1 MQQRTEEK
9 IRLSAENRL
18 NSGGYRIQRRV
29 FSPGEVYPLHRHEF
43 CEFFLVAEGELKQT
57 FNGSSATLP
66 AGSLQFCFADD
77 EHLLEC
83 SGSSPAC
90 IFNVH
95 VGNLRFRKDLAAL
108 SDHWRIPIEDCTQR
122 ISPLPDEIFR
132 SLLYKS
138 ERLCRMDNSSA
149 MAMVLFRLL
158 TEEVLFLL
166 AARTSDLDGTLP
178 PEWLLNACQEMQKT
192 ENFTAGLSR
201 MVELSGK
208 SQEHLCRTFRNH
220 YGMTPREFILELKL
234 MEAARQLTAGVPVV
248 DAATA
253 AGFQNLSYFRK
264 TFQARFAMLPL
275 QYRKKFGI

>member
-1 MQQRTEEK
+1 MPLETEEK
-9 IRLSAENRL
+9 IRLSAATRL
-18 NSGGYRIQRRV
+18 GAGGYQIQLKT

-43 CEFFLVAEGELKQT
+43 CEFFLVAEGQLMQT
-57 FNGSSATLP
+57 FNGTETLLP
-66 AGSLQFCFADD
+66 PKSLQFCFADD
-77 EHLLEC
+77 EHLLGC
-83 SGSSPAC
+83 YGNSPAK
-90 IFNVH
+90 IFNIH

-108 SDHWRIPIEDCTQR
+108 SDKWRIPIEDCTQR
-122 ISPLPDEIFR
+122 ISPLPDEVFQ

-138 ERLCRMDNSSA
+138 EKLCRMDNSSA

-178 PEWLLNACQEMQKT
+178 PEWLLRTYLEMQKA
-192 ENFTAGLSR
+192 ENFTAGLGR

-220 YGMTPREFILELKL
+220 YGLTPREFILELKL
-234 MEAARQLTAGVPVV
+234 MEAARQLAMGIPVL
-248 DAATA
+248 DAATL

-264 TFQARFAMLPL
+264 TFQARFAILPL
-275 QYRKKFGI
+275 QYRKKFSV